1 MPLSVRWK
9 VSLVAVLAALGLA
22 FVGGAT
28 TLWLVSQPSGPP
40 SVTMPSDS
48 LATFAE
54 RAAFLDRYLPGKPV
68 AAPADGTP
76 PDSALVFDVWMRNNS
91 GGLVPGPS
99 DWSIRV
105 LARVDSADLDA
116 WRGDLAPADSV
127 DTTWLEGVPAGPL
140 RDGLTEWYGD
150 AFRSVGIDRARGVV
164 AFRSATD

>member
-9 VSLVAVLAALGLA
+9 VSLVAVLAALVLA
-22 FVGGAT
+22 LVGGAG

-48 LATFAE
+48 LATSAE
-54 RAAFLDRYLPGKPV
+54 RADFLDRYAPGLPV
-68 AAPADGTP
+68 ARPADGTP

-99 DWSIRV
+99 DWSFRV
-105 LARVDSADLDA
+105 LARVDSADLDT
-116 WRGDLAPADSV
+116 WRGDLALSESV
-127 DTTWLEGVPAGPL
+127 DTGWLESLPPGPP
-140 RDGLTEWYGD
+140 RDGLTEWYGG

-164 AFRSATD
+164 AYRSATD